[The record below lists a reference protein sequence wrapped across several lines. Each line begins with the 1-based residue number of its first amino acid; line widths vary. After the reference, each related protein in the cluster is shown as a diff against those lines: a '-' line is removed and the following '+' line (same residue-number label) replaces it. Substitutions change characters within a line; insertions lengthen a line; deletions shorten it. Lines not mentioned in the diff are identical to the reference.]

1 MDIDNAK
8 LIQDAITLFVVINPI
23 GAVPHYLAL
32 TRSLEKPERLRVAR
46 RACMIAAVILLVFIA
61 IGEIVLDGLGV
72 EMPAFRA
79 AGGLVLLLVGLRTV
93 LNTELQH
100 PFAKGDSGHD
110 VAVFPLATPFL
121 AGPGAIMASVLLTE
135 NGRFS
140 IPEQALTA
148 LIVVLILSATY
159 AVLRSADFLQ
169 KRIGAGGASVMSR
182 VLGLVLTAL
191 AMQTMLE
198 GLRPYF
204 ESLR

>member
-1 MDIDNAK
+1 MDNAK

-32 TRSLEKPERLRVAR
+32 THGMEKEKRLRIAL
-46 RACMIAAVILLVFIA
+46 RACVISAVILLVFIA

-79 AGGLVLLLVGLRTV
+79 AGGLVLLLVGLKTV
-93 LNTELQH
+93 LNTEPQH
-100 PFAKGDSGHD
+100 PFARADSGHD
-110 VAVFPLATPFL
+110 IAIFPLATPFL

-140 IPEQALTA
+140 IPEQAITA
-148 LIVVLILSATY
+148 SIVVIILAATY

-169 KRIGAGGASVMSR
+169 KRIGAGGAMVMSR

-204 ESLR
+204 ESIR

>member
-32 TRSLEKPERLRVAR
+32 TRSLEKPERLRVAL
-46 RACMIAAVILLVFIA
+46 RACVIAGVILLVFIA

-100 PFAKGDSGHD
+100 PFAKGDSDHD

-135 NGRFS
+135 NGKFS

-148 LIVVLILSATY
+148 SIVIMILAATY

-204 ESLR
+204 ESIR